1 MRGWEGATEMAL
13 LLPPGSHTA
22 SALGARNT
30 VEELQA
36 DYLQLLL
43 AAVSS
48 LGGGAYKPQLLTAEP
63 EQSPLLAALDE
74 NIGTGEDF

>member
-22 SALGARNT
+22 TALGARNT
-30 VEELQA
+30 VEELQT

-48 LGGGAYKPQLLTAEP
+48 LGGRTYKPQLLTAEP
-63 EQSPLLAALDE
+63 EQSPLLAALDK
-74 NIGTGEDF
+74 NKDTVEDF

>member
-22 SALGARNT
+22 SALGARST
-30 VEELQA
+30 VEELQT

-48 LGGGAYKPQLLTAEP
+48 LGGGTYRPQLLTAEP
-63 EQSPLLAALDE
+63 EQSPLLAALNE
-74 NIGTGEDF
+74 NIGTVEDF